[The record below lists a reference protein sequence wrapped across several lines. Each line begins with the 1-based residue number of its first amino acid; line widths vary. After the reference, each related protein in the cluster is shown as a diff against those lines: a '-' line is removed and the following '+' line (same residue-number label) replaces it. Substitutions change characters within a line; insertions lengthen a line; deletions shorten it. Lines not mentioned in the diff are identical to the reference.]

1 MILKKGITK
10 LLLAVLLASAWAGL
24 YSCSSAKQEQVTVKT
39 AFDRVVTDLYATR
52 TAEEL
57 AQISQDNVMSLF
69 TEQELKA
76 LASTHWMFD
85 VNVPVVVSVMRS
97 TKQPIVPFWLEE
109 GGFVRTGDTISNAQ
123 TTYEVWQKK
132 FNKGRV
138 GLGINGFENYGLH
151 YFVSVAPQVPGE
163 GLLLTGFFPEN
174 QYVGILEDGA
184 FTYHDWTE
192 LVVQGVPEAM
202 RGQMLL
208 TTVRGRGVES
218 HLTGAFRS
226 TEYPSSDKP
235 DQVMVTWSGDPS
247 TTIDIQWRTSAKV
260 TESRVSYRAAGSG
273 DVQTS
278 QGVSTLM
285 EDRLLMNDRYIHRF
299 TAQLTGLTPG
309 TTYEYLVGP
318 EQDWNKAYSFT
329 TAAAD
334 KAFSF
339 LWFTDTHNSPY
350 FREILD
356 LGFANHP
363 EISFMAIAGDL
374 VNDGLHRNQWDELFH
389 YAGEVIPS
397 RPLMAVPGNHD
408 NRAGLGAGM
417 FRGLFS
423 YPMNGPAGVEKEQTY
438 AFTYKNCLFLMLD
451 ATSPVEQ
458 QNDWIEEQLSRTSAT
473 WKIAVTHFPPYNFSA
488 PYFNIQKEWIPLF
501 DKYHVDLVF
510 SGHIHYY
517 MRSMPMRGGEVTESN
532 AGGTVYV
539 TSVSVPARDR
549 DIGEEPYAAVR
560 NSLGHQYQYVAI
572 DGNELTFKSVNIS
585 NQVVDSF
592 SIKK

>member
-1 MILKKGITK
+1 MMHKKGITK

-39 AFDRVVTDLYATR
+39 AIDRVVTDLYATR

-97 TKQPIVPFWLEE
+97 TKQSIEPFWLEE
-109 GGFVRTGDTISNAQ
+109 SGFTRTGDTISNVQ

-132 FNKGRV
+132 FGKGRV

-151 YFVSVAPQVPGE
+151 YFVSVAPQTPGD
-163 GLLLTGFFPEN
+163 GLVLTGFFPEN

-218 HLTGAFRS
+218 HLIGAFRS

-260 TESRVSYRAAGSG
+260 TESTVSYRAAGSG
-273 DVQTS
+273 DIQTA
-278 QGVSTLM
+278 QGVSILM

-318 EQDWNKAYSFT
+318 EQDWNKAFSFT

-334 KAFSF
+334 ESFSF

-356 LGFANHP
+356 LGFANHLQ
-363 EISFMAIAGDL
+363 ISFMAIAGDL

-397 RPLMAVPGNHD
+397 KPLMAVPGNHD

-417 FRGLFS
+417 FREMFS
-423 YPMNGPAGVEKEQTY
+423 YPVNGPVGVEKEQTY

-458 QNDWIEEQLSRTSAT
+458 QNAWIEEQLSGTSAN
-473 WKIAVTHFPPYNFSA
+473 WKIVITHFPPYNFSD
-488 PYFNIQKEWIPLF
+488 PYEDIQQEWIPLF

-517 MRSMPMRGGEVTESN
+517 MRSKPMRGGEVTESN

-539 TSVSVPARDR
+539 TSVAVPARER